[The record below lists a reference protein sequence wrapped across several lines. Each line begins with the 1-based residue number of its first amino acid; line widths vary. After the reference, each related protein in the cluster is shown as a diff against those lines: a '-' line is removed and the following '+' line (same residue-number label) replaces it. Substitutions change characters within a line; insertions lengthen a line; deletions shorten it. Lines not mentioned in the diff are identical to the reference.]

1 MGKARVV
8 EKDRASAGG
17 VLADVPGERF
27 VAGAVTRPWEAD
39 VKLRALP
46 PEEFAT
52 FDDPGYAKIVWTL
65 EASALSAQQSVVRT
79 RTLVKTTDATA
90 SAALSFLRDG
100 YPPAAGAACEEVAIR
115 TAVRRDVR
123 GDPHAKGPK
132 AGSRKQRGSKS
143 TDSPSIPA
151 CTADAAVTSRDGVL
165 HARPRAPALAPGGS
179 RTRTPNRPLLSVRR
193 VPGTSGRSTAYG
205 LLDEQDGGMAVLVA
219 QVVDHAQRR
228 GRRGRRAHLVR
239 DLEERP
245 QLRLTV
251 PLALN
256 GPSRR

>member
-1 MGKARVV
+1 M
-8 EKDRASAGG
+8 
-17 VLADVPGERF
+17 
-27 VAGAVTRPWEAD
+27 
-39 VKLRALP
+39 
-46 PEEFAT
+46 
-52 FDDPGYAKIVWTL
+52 
-65 EASALSAQQSVVRT
+65 
-79 RTLVKTTDATA
+79 
-90 SAALSFLRDG
+90 
-100 YPPAAGAACEEVAIR
+100 
-115 TAVRRDVR
+115 VR
-123 GDPHAKGPK
+123 GDPHAKGRRPDRESNGE
-132 AGSRKQRGSKS
+132 AKS

-193 VPGTSGRSTAYG
+193 VPGTSARSTAYG

-228 GRRGRRAHLVR
+228 GRRDRRAHLVR
-239 DLEERP
+239 DPEERP

-251 PLALN
+251 SLALN